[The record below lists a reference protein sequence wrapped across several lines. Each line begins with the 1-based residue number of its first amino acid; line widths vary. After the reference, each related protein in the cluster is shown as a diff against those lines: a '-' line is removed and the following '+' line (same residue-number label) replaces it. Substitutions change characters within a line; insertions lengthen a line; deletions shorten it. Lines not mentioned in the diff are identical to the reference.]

1 MEGRVVVATHVLEGA
16 VTFLNVH
23 EATTLDAMVAR
34 IIPGSPEDPGA
45 REAGVLRYIDR
56 ALEGPYRDLR
66 PLYRQGLAALD
77 DECLAKHGR
86 GFAELDEPAQD
97 QLLGRLA
104 ETEPA
109 EQLVAGEAGEART
122 EEAPQAGQLAYFFA
136 VVRQH
141 VLEGMFGDP
150 AYGGNKDGVGWRLIG
165 FPGARWGYD
174 EDEMR
179 YGFDAAQLPITTLE
193 DLRRQRAAANAGRE
207 SS

>member
-1 MEGRVVVATHVLEGA
+1 VVATHVLDGA

-23 EATTLDAMVAR
+23 EAKTLDAIVAR

-77 DECLAKHGR
+77 GACLAEHGR
-86 GFAELDEPAQD
+86 GFAELDETAQD

-104 ETEPA
+104 ETEPV

-150 AYGGNKDGVGWRLIG
+150 VYGGNKDGVGWKLLG
-165 FPGARWGYD
+165 FPGARWGYS

-193 DLRRQRAAANAGRE
+193 DLRRQRAAANAGGD
-207 SS
+207 ST

>member
-1 MEGRVVVATHVLEGA
+1 VIAPHVLEGA

-104 ETEPA
+104 ETEPV
-109 EQLVAGEAGEART
+109 EQLVAGEAGEARGRRRRRPVSSPT
-122 EEAPQAGQLAYFFA
+122 SSRSCASTSSRGCSATLPTAGTRTASA
-136 VVRQH
+136 
-141 VLEGMFGDP
+141 
-150 AYGGNKDGVGWRLIG
+150 GG
-165 FPGARWGYD
+165 
-174 EDEMR
+174 
-179 YGFDAAQLPITTLE
+179 
-193 DLRRQRAAANAGRE
+193 
-207 SS
+207 